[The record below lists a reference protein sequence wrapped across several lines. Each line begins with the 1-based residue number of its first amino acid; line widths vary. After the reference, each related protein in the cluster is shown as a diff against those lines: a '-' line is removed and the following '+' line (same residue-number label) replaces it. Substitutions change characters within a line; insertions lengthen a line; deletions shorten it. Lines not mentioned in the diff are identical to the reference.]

1 MSEELLDDEQDYRRA
16 LGAFATGVA
25 LITTDTPG
33 GPAGI
38 VVNSFTSVSL
48 KPRLVL
54 WCLGDQSDRFEAF
67 SVAERWTVNVL
78 SAEQQAISARFAVHG
93 STASQDTSFA
103 RLAGAPAIEGALA
116 RLVCRTHDRL
126 TMGDH
131 LLIVGEVEAFDS
143 REGDALTY
151 FRGRYG
157 VARTED

>member
-1 MSEELLDDEQDYRRA
+1 MSEVLLDDEHDYRRA

-25 LITTDTPG
+25 LVTTDTPG

-54 WCLGDQSDRFEAF
+54 WCLGDRSDRYGAF
-67 SVAERWTVNVL
+67 SVAGRWAVSFL
-78 SAEQQAISARFAVHG
+78 SAEQQATSVRFAAPG
-93 STASQDTSFA
+93 SAPPQATTFA
-103 RLAGAPAIEGALA
+103 RLAGAPVIEGALA

-126 TMGDH
+126 TLGDH

-143 REGDALTY
+143 RGGDALTY